1 VKPVQQTKRGGP
13 NVPPEDR
20 GDCWSAVLA
29 SLLEV
34 DIEDV
39 AVPHSDDPE
48 WHWWDA
54 TQRALEPHGY
64 HCVVA
69 DTNVYPDGYWL
80 AAVPSLNLG
89 NYDDGRPV
97 LHIIVMHDGD
107 VVHDPGIGDKRY
119 EPGTRIED
127 LDVRDAFV
135 LVPHEIRS
143 KVAA

>member
-1 VKPVQQTKRGGP
+1 VKPVRQTKRGGP
-13 NVPPEDR
+13 NVSPDER
-20 GDCWSAVLA
+20 GDCWSACLA

-34 DIEDV
+34 DIGDV
-39 AVPHSDDPE
+39 PVPHSDDAE

-54 TQRALEPHGY
+54 TREALAPHGY

-69 DTNVYPDGYWL
+69 DTTVYPDGYWL

-89 NYDDGRPV
+89 TYDDGRPV
-97 LHIIVMHDGD
+97 LHIIVMYDGE
-107 VVHDPGIGDKRY
+107 VVHDPGLGEKRY
-119 EPGTRIED
+119 EPGTHIED

-143 KVAA
+143 RVAA